1 MCAHALPAL
10 LGLIPGLLPD
20 LTPRSPITME
30 ILPERKASL
39 PRAEAPAAPAPE
51 PKEEARAATGPG
63 PGARAAQKKPRRS
76 VTPPATPPV
85 TPLAG
90 HLGELQTEDATVLLL
105 VRMEPLRGSPHRPA
119 VEALLSAFPDARL
132 LVQGTPLAAEG
143 ALARALIDQL
153 QAVVITTTDPR
164 DLLATTLIALA
175 PPRGD
180 GAAGLLA
187 ALARRAPPAWE
198 DRRLRTLAPGLHAY
212 GREEVLAQ
220 LQATAESEAGLRGL
234 RELPRKNPQ
243 AVVSAELTNLHR
255 LVRLS
260 GGLPTPTAVRLSLSA
275 ASDPGLTLVIEMA
288 DLKDAAAAYA
298 ALPAL
303 RDRFT
308 EQIRWLGLGG
318 LLAPLKLTLKGST
331 VTLAGYLPNKET
343 SLLLAYVRLLLSRV
357 PVPQEPAPDLA
368 PQVPPAAPPPP
379 SRAGPPAGSSAPAP
393 PDLGAAEGEADL
405 R

>member
-1 MCAHALPAL
+1 MGSETRSLLALLCSLCAHALPAL

-20 LTPRSPITME
+20 LVPRSPITME
-30 ILPERKASL
+30 ILPERKVSL
-39 PRAEAPAAPAPE
+39 PRGEATPPALSKKQEAPAAPSP
-51 PKEEARAATGPG
+51 GPG
-63 PGARAAQKKPRRS
+63 PGPGVKAAPRKPR
-76 VTPPATPPV
+76 PPTLPPV

-90 HLGELQTEDATVLLL
+90 HLGGLQTEDATVLLL

-132 LVQGTPLAAEG
+132 LVQGTPLGAEG

-164 DLLATTLIALA
+164 DILATTLLALA
-175 PPRGD
+175 PPEGD
-180 GAAGLLA
+180 GAAGLLV
-187 ALARRAPPAWE
+187 ALAQRAPPAWE
-198 DRRLRTLAPGLHAY
+198 ERRLRTLAPGLHAY

-220 LQATAESEAGLRGL
+220 LQATTESEAGLRGL
-234 RELPRKNPQ
+234 RELPRKNPR

-288 DLKDAAAAYA
+288 SLKDAAAAHA

-303 RDRFT
+303 RDRIT

-318 LLAPLKLTLKGST
+318 LLAPLKLTRKGNT
-331 VTLAGYLPNKET
+331 VTLAGHLPNKET
-343 SLLLAYVRLLLSRV
+343 ALLLSYVHLLLSRV
-357 PVPQEPAPDLA
+357 PVPQE
-368 PQVPPAAPPPP
+368 
-379 SRAGPPAGSSAPAP
+379 
-393 PDLGAAEGEADL
+393 
-405 R
+405 